1 MTQDGLNIQKIIGKQ
16 KGWNRKTN
24 ILSLSIIIKK
34 NMNNHQ
40 KSNEAQENLNISD
53 VSDSRKKLLLLVKGM
68 DSNMEMF
75 NITRGIDDVGY
86 VVSNIQDI
94 IHEIVKILDVK

>member
-1 MTQDGLNIQKIIGKQ
+1 
-16 KGWNRKTN
+16 
-24 ILSLSIIIKK
+24 
-34 NMNNHQ
+34 MNNHQ

-53 VSDSRKKLLLLVKGM
+53 VSDNRKNLLLLVKGM

-75 NITRGIDDVGY
+75 NKTRGIDDVGY